1 VPHSAVRSSEKGQHV
16 STLQAMWP
24 YLYDGFS
31 LTLVLL
37 LCSAVIALAL
47 GTVLAG
53 MRVSPVV
60 PLRAFGTSYVNLF
73 RNTPLVVMFILVVEG
88 LPVLDVRPSLPGLD
102 VFTVLAILALSV
114 YTASFVCEA
123 LRSGINT
130 VDPGQA
136 EAARAVGM
144 TFGQTLNLIV
154 MPQAFRAVIPPL
166 ASVLIALAKNTSVA
180 AVFGVT
186 EATFQMQRMINANVA
201 PALVAFAG
209 IALGYMLIVWVISGV
224 AAVLERQVATS
235 R

>member
-1 VPHSAVRSSEKGQHV
+1 L

-24 YLYDGFS
+24 YLYDGFT

-37 LCSAVIALAL
+37 LCSAVIALVL
-47 GTVLAG
+47 GTLLAG

-60 PLRAFGTSYVNLF
+60 PLRAFGTTYVNLF

-88 LPVLDVRPSLPGLD
+88 LPVLDVRPTFPGLD
-102 VFTVLAILALSV
+102 VFEVLAILALSV

-123 LRSGINT
+123 LRSGVNT

-144 TFGQTLNLIV
+144 TFGQTLSLIV

-166 ASVLIALAKNTSVA
+166 ASVFIALAKNTSVA

-186 EATFQMQRMINANVA
+186 EATFQLSRMIEATVA
-201 PALVAFAG
+201 PPLVCFLA
-209 IALGYMLIVWVISGV
+209 IAVGYMLIVWAISGSSAV
-224 AAVLERQVATS
+224 VEKQVTAAR
-235 R
+235 

>member
-1 VPHSAVRSSEKGQHV
+1 V

-24 YLYDGFS
+24 YLYDGFR

-37 LCSAVIALAL
+37 LCSAVLAL
-47 GTVLAG
+47 IIGTLLAG

-60 PLRAFGTSYVNLF
+60 PFRAFGTSYVNLF

-88 LPVLDVRPSLPGLD
+88 LPVLDVRPTLPGLD
-102 VFTVLAILALSV
+102 VFEVLAILALSV

-123 LRSGINT
+123 LRSGVNT

-144 TFGQTLNLIV
+144 TFGQTLKLIV

-186 EATFQMQRMINANVA
+186 EATFQLSRMIEATVA
-201 PALVAFAG
+201 PPLVAFLA
-209 IALGYMLIVWVISGV
+209 IAVGYMLIVWVISGASAFVEKRV
-224 AAVLERQVATS
+224 AAAR
-235 R
+235 

>member
-1 VPHSAVRSSEKGQHV
+1 V

-24 YLYDGFS
+24 YLYDGFR

-37 LCSAVIALAL
+37 LCSAALAL
-47 GTVLAG
+47 IIGTLLAG

-60 PLRAFGTSYVNLF
+60 PFRAFGTSYVNLF

-88 LPVLDVRPSLPGLD
+88 LPVLDVRPTLPGLD
-102 VFTVLAILALSV
+102 VFEVLAILALSV

-123 LRSGINT
+123 LRSGVNT

-144 TFGQTLNLIV
+144 TFGQTLKLIV

-186 EATFQMQRMINANVA
+186 EATFQLSRMIEATVA
-201 PALVAFAG
+201 PPLVAFLA
-209 IALGYMLIVWVISGV
+209 IAVGYMLIVWVISGASAFVEKRV
-224 AAVLERQVATS
+224 AAAR
-235 R
+235 

>member
-1 VPHSAVRSSEKGQHV
+1 L

-24 YLYDGFS
+24 YLYDGFT

-37 LCSAVIALAL
+37 LCSAVIALVL
-47 GTVLAG
+47 GTLLAG

-60 PLRAFGTSYVNLF
+60 PLRAFGTTYVNLF

-88 LPVLDVRPSLPGLD
+88 LPVLDVRPTLPGLD
-102 VFTVLAILALSV
+102 VFEVLAILALSV

-123 LRSGINT
+123 LRSGVNT

-144 TFGQTLNLIV
+144 TFGQTLSLIV

-166 ASVLIALAKNTSVA
+166 ASVFIALAKNTSVA

-186 EATFQMQRMINANVA
+186 EATFQLSRMIEATVA
-201 PALVAFAG
+201 PPLVCFLA
-209 IALGYMLIVWVISGV
+209 IAVGYMLIVWAISGSSAV
-224 AAVLERQVATS
+224 VEKQVTAAR
-235 R
+235 

>member
-1 VPHSAVRSSEKGQHV
+1 V

-24 YLYDGFS
+24 YLYDGFT
-31 LTLVLL
+31 LTLVLFL
-37 LCSAVIALAL
+37 FSAVFALLL
-47 GTVLAG
+47 GTLLAG

-88 LPVLDVRPSLPGLD
+88 LPVLDVRPTLPGLD
-102 VFTVLAILALSV
+102 VFEVLAILALTV

-123 LRSGINT
+123 LRSGVNT

-136 EAARAVGM
+136 EAARAIGM
-144 TFGQTLNLIV
+144 TFGQTLSLIV

-166 ASVLIALAKNTSVA
+166 ASVFIALAKNSSVA

-186 EATFQMQRMINANVA
+186 EATFQLSRMIEATVA
-201 PALVAFAG
+201 PPFVCFLA
-209 IALGYMLIVWVISGV
+209 IAVGYVLIVWVISGASAV
-224 AAVLERQVATS
+224 VEKQVRAAR
-235 R
+235 

>member
-1 VPHSAVRSSEKGQHV
+1 L

-24 YLYDGFS
+24 YLYDGFRM
-31 LTLVLL
+31 TLILWVISAFFALL
-37 LCSAVIALAL
+37 V

-60 PLRAFGTSYVNLF
+60 PFRAFGAGYVNLF

-88 LPVLDVRPSLPGLD
+88 LPVIDVRPTLPGLD
-102 VFTVLAILALSV
+102 VFQVLAILALSV

-130 VDPGQA
+130 VDLGQA

-144 TFGQTLNLIV
+144 TFGQTLGLVI

-186 EATFQMQRMINANVA
+186 EATFQLSRMIEATIA
-201 PALVAFAG
+201 PPLVCFLV
-209 IALGYMLIVWVISGV
+209 IAVGYMLIVWVISGSS
-224 AAVLERQVATS
+224 AVMERRVATS